1 MIEIGQINEL
11 IVESIDNTG
20 YFLRDALTDDE
31 AFLPL
36 DNCDEDLTSQQ
47 RVGVFVYLDNENNLI
62 ASLKRPIAIVGE
74 FGVMSAVS
82 SIQIGAFFDWGIT
95 KNLFIPESEQRQEIY
110 PGDLEIIR
118 VCIDERTEKVYGTT
132 KIGKYVKSSYFEKYN
147 LKEGDKVTIIPVR
160 EEKLGYRC
168 LINKNFI
175 GMIYYNQIFQKITL
189 GEPINGVVTKLR
201 DDGLVDAALQVQGFQ
216 NLVDSKDRILA
227 YLKENGGQ
235 SHLHDKSSPQE
246 IREILGMSKQTFKN
260 TIGMLYREQK
270 IVITKTGI
278 HLR

>member
-11 IVESIDNTG
+11 TVGGKDSTG
-20 YFLRDALTDDE
+20 YFLKDALTDDE
-31 AFLPL
+31 AFMPH
-36 DNCDEDLTSQQ
+36 DNCNEDLTNHQ
-47 RVGVFVYLDNENNLI
+47 RVDVFVYLDNDNNLI

-82 SIQIGAFFDWGIT
+82 SIQIGAFFDWGIS
-95 KNLFIPESEQRQEIY
+95 KNLFVPETEQRQAIY

-132 KIGKYVKSSYFEKYN
+132 KIGKYIKSSYFNKYD
-147 LKEGDKVTIIPVR
+147 LKEGDKVTITPVR

-189 GEPINGVVTKLR
+189 GEPLNGVVTKLR
-201 DDGLVDAALQVQGFQ
+201 DDGLVDTALQAQGFQ
-216 NLVDSKDRILA
+216 NLVDSKDKILA
-227 YLKENGGQ
+227 YLKESGGH

-246 IREILGMSKQTFKN
+246 IREILGMSKQTFKIPSVCF
-260 TIGMLYREQK
+260 TAREK
-270 IVITKTGI
+270 IIITKTGI
-278 HLR
+278 RLP

>member
-11 IVESIDNTG
+11 IVESKNNTG

-31 AFLPL
+31 VFLP
-36 DNCDEDLTSQQ
+36 NEKCDEDLTSQQ

-175 GMIYYNQIFQKITL
+175 GMIYYNQIFQRITFGKPL
-189 GEPINGVVTKLR
+189 DGVVTKLR
-201 DDGLVDAALQVQGFQ
+201 DDGLVDAALQTQGFQ
-216 NLVDSKDRILA
+216 NLVDSKEKIIA
-227 YLKENGGQ
+227 YLKENGGT
-235 SHLHDKSSPQE
+235 SHLHDKSSPHE

-260 TIGMLYREQK
+260 TIGMLYRERK

-278 HLR
+278 HLP